1 MVRVLVVFLAVL
13 AAGLALGTQLTY
25 SAVET
30 AYRDAVAA
38 RLRMIAV
45 QVAATIQTT
54 QSLGIALEAQDTLPA
69 LIRREAA
76 GVPDLAAIEIAD
88 ASGTVHFAS
97 TPASGAGEG
106 VTVPVL
112 DDLGQ
117 QIGTVRML
125 RDVAGATAGLT
136 ALKGGLMARALP
148 IGVGM
153 FAAAGLVLAAAT
165 RQRKPGSRRSD
176 DGAADARPGRT
187 AVPRT
192 WLRATGSRGRFS
204 DAIAIVLVAALAIG
218 LAAIAGAAVPLAE
231 RLLLPETTAR
241 AEVASVSLARQV
253 ERALAIGVP
262 LDGLVGAREVLD
274 GVLAATPEFAAAR
287 LTAADGR
294 ILAEAGRA
302 TEADPVV
309 VPVVHGGVAVATVA
323 IVPDPAHVR
332 RLIAGLWVNLGIVT
346 IVTVLLAI
354 EFLPLVFGPEP
365 APAPGTRTASG
376 PPERAAATA
385 LEAPPGVPPGVPPSA
400 RAVRLP
406 LFVFMFGHEMT
417 RPFLPAVAI
426 DRARGLSWIGPELA
440 VGVAIALML
449 VVVAALLLPM
459 AVWSARRGRGRA
471 FRIGCGVAAGG
482 YAAAAFA
489 PGYLVFLAGWAAVG
503 AGFAMVFAAAQGA
516 VIDATRGPSRT
527 RGLTVM
533 VGAIMV
539 AALCG
544 PPVGGLL
551 AARFGAEIAFAVVV
565 VATLAALHLAAG
577 LPSSP
582 ASAPAI
588 APGRWRHLLRVPS
601 LAALV
606 LGVALPAKLMLAG
619 LCFFLIPV
627 ELLQR
632 GAGEAEI
639 GRLQMVYP
647 MATVFLVPV
656 VSMLAA
662 ELHLRLPFV
671 VAGQLLSVFAALLVL
686 HGTDD
691 WTLAALLLVFGVAQ
705 SILITPQAG
714 LVGDLV
720 ARYGGGIGED
730 AAYGL
735 FRLVE
740 RAGSAL
746 GPVVAGITM
755 ARFGFSVSVL
765 TLGAIVLAGTAFF
778 LAALWIE
785 GRRDARR
792 RQA

>member
-13 AAGLALGTQLTY
+13 ATGLALGTQLTY

-38 RLRMIAV
+38 RLRMIAA
-45 QVAATIQTT
+45 QVATTIQTT

-69 LIRREAA
+69 LIEREAA

-88 ASGTVHFAS
+88 PAGTVHFAS
-97 TPASGAGEG
+97 TPATGADAA
-106 VTVPVL
+106 VIVPVL

-117 QIGTVRML
+117 QIGAVRML
-125 RDVAGATAGLT
+125 RNTAGEAAGLT
-136 ALKGGLMARALP
+136 ALHGGLMARALP
-148 IGVGM
+148 IGLGV
-153 FAAAGLVLAAAT
+153 FAAAGLVLAAAA
-165 RQRKPGSRRSD
+165 RHREGGGRPGK
-176 DGAADARPGRT
+176 GATSARPAWAAAAR
-187 AVPRT
+187 A
-192 WLRATGSRGRFS
+192 WLRAAGPRGFS
-204 DAIAIVLVAALAIG
+204 DSIALALVAALAIG
-218 LAAIAGAAVPLAE
+218 LAAIATAAVPFAE

-241 AEVASVSLARQV
+241 AEVASASVARQV
-253 ERALAIGVP
+253 ERALAVGVP

-274 GVLAATPEFAAAR
+274 GILAASPEFAAVR
-287 LTAADGR
+287 LVAADGR
-294 ILAEAGRA
+294 VLAEAGRA
-302 TEADPVV
+302 ADAAPVV
-309 VPVVHGGVAVATVA
+309 APVVHDGAAVATVA

-332 RLIAGLWVNLGIVT
+332 RLVAGLWVNLGIVT
-346 IVTVLLAI
+346 IVTVLLAV
-354 EFLPLVFGPEP
+354 EFLPLVFGPEA
-365 APAPGTRTASG
+365 APAPDA
-376 PPERAAATA
+376 RAPAVSA
-385 LEAPPGVPPGVPPSA
+385 SA

-406 LFVFMFGHEMT
+406 LFLFMFGHEMT

-426 DRARGLSWIGPELA
+426 DRARGLPWIGPELA
-440 VGVAIALML
+440 VSVAISLLL
-449 VVVAALLLPM
+449 VVVAVLLLPM
-459 AVWSARRGRGRA
+459 AVWSARRGRGAA
-471 FRIGCGVAAGG
+471 FRIGCGVAAAG
-482 YAAAAFA
+482 YAGAVFA
-489 PGYLVFLAGWAAVG
+489 PGYPGFLAGWAAVG

-551 AARFGAEIAFAVVV
+551 AARFGAEVAFAVVV
-565 VATLAALHLAAG
+565 VATLAALHLAAA
-577 LPSSP
+577 LPTQPASP
-582 ASAPAI
+582 AAI
-588 APGRWRHLLRVPS
+588 APGNWRRLLRVPA

-656 VSMLAA
+656 VSLLAA
-662 ELHLRLPFV
+662 ELRLRLPFV
-671 VAGQLLSVFAALLVL
+671 VAGQLLSVVAALLVL
-686 HGTDD
+686 RGTGD
-691 WTLAALLLVFGVAQ
+691 WTLAALLLVFGIAQ

-730 AAYGL
+730 TAYGL

-755 ARFGFSVSVL
+755 ARFGFTVSVL
-765 TLGAIVLAGTAFF
+765 TLGAIVFTGTALF